1 MALVKS
7 ASIHRQEAKLTKEL
21 LIKGEENELIR
32 LTCSKIPQLC

>member
-21 LIKGEENELIR
+21 LIKREENELNH
-32 LTCSKIPQLC
+32 